1 MKKSEP
7 EVWVVDAIEE
17 GVALLVEMSDDEE
30 PALIEMAAGLLGDSA
45 VEGAVLVVPLGEVGE
60 PLWDRA
66 QRDLETEAEVRAE
79 AERILKELGTRDPG
93 GDVVL

>member
-1 MKKSEP
+1 MNKSDP
-7 EVWVVDAIEE
+7 EVWMVDSIED

-45 VEGAVLVVPLGEVGE
+45 IEGAVLVVPLGEVGE
-60 PLWDRA
+60 PLWGEA

-79 AERILKELGTRDPG
+79 AERMLTELRKRDPG

>member
-7 EVWVVDAIEE
+7 EVWVVDSIEN
-17 GVALLVEMSDDEE
+17 GVALLVEMSDDDE
-30 PALIEMAAGLLGDSA
+30 PALIEMAAVLLGDSA

-60 PLWDRA
+60 PLWDQA
-66 QRDLETEAEVRAE
+66 ERDVETEAEVRAE
-79 AERILKELGTRDPG
+79 SERILKELRKRDPG